1 MKPHFGLL
9 ASPPP
14 LPRIV
19 ARAQVACSLAMRADL
34 EAHEDVVAAAGIIAL
49 CSDWLDASGHGAEL
63 AAEESDALGTTPG
76 GLSPPQ
82 RERYATQ
89 AEAAALLAWALQ
101 RAPLPGFAVDAD
113 GAATA
118 AALGWLDA
126 AGAQLGTTARL
137 RAREQLMAL
146 LDAIGAVHWRLLDH
160 TRRPDASVSMQRFAP
175 DQHAWPDEVTPCE
188 LVDGDLALAGAA
200 LRAVDG
206 ATLFAALRR
215 VQERHRALLWLLG
228 QQRDYWSVALPQ

>member
-34 EAHEDVVAAAGIIAL
+34 EAHEDAAAAAEIIAL
-49 CSDWLDASGHGAEL
+49 CRHWLDAAGFAAEL
-63 AAEESDALGTTPG
+63 ADDETEALAAAPG
-76 GLSPPQ
+76 ALAPPQ
-82 RERYATQ
+82 RARFAPQ
-89 AEAAALLAWALQ
+89 AEAAAVLAWALQ
-101 RAPLPGFAVDAD
+101 RAPLPAFAQDAD

-118 AALGWLDA
+118 AALGWLDG
-126 AGAQLGTTARL
+126 AGVELATGARL

-146 LDAIGAVHWRLLDH
+146 LDALGAVHWRLLDH
-160 TRRPDASVSMQRFAP
+160 TRRPEASVSMQRFAP
-175 DQHAWPDEVTPCE
+175 DQHDWPADVPPCE
-188 LVDGDLALAGAA
+188 LVDGDLGLDGQP
-200 LRAVDG
+200 LRQLDG
-206 ATLFAALRR
+206 SALFAALRR
-215 VQERHRALLWLLG
+215 LQERHRALLWLLG